1 MPRDAVLQW
10 MLGFKYLRQE
20 SHVFGTDGLSVWSV
34 KFTQKVMTRFS
45 WDFQEILRLPQI
57 KKYYILRS
65 RNCFEH
71 SYLCTS
77 CYCASDPWVL
87 RRCALYECFNNVL
100 DQIRVLSV
108 KVHAFNTQCNHS
120 TCYSACFRPS
130 YLKSLTVLAS
140 STITE
145 HESIEQENEYK
156 LIQIPLMV
164 HCLTQSCAKLFCGCG
179 CWNQY
184 WFLCF
189 ANY

>member
-1 MPRDAVLQW
+1 MQSFNECLVLSTSAKKV
-10 MLGFKYLRQE
+10 MF
-20 SHVFGTDGLSVWSV
+20 SVPMVWSV
-34 KFTQKVMTRFS
+34 KFTQKVMNRFS
-45 WDFQEILRLPQI
+45 WHFLEILRLPQI
-57 KKYYILRS
+57 TKTLHFEDPGIVLNIPAWCLR
-65 RNCFEH
+65 EW
-71 SYLCTS
+71 
-77 CYCASDPWVL
+77 PL
-87 RRCALYECFNNVL
+87 RRCALYECFSDVL
-100 DQIRVLSV
+100 DQIRLLFV
-108 KVHAFNTQCNHS
+108 KVYASNTQCNHS
-120 TCYSACFRPS
+120 TCYSACFRPP
-130 YLKSLTVLAS
+130 YLKSPTVLAS